1 MFVCGVFNMC
11 KFISGQHCWV
21 FPP

>member
-1 MFVCGVFNMC
+1 MC
-11 KFISGQHCWV
+11 KFISGQQHCWV